1 MKQLFVHCTRNL
13 TQLALLEEGRLVEL
27 NVERSA
33 SDSLVGNLYKGRVV
47 NVLPGMQ
54 AAFVDIGLSKN
65 AFLYVDD
72 ALHHHQEKQPKI
84 KPSVEEILSPGD
96 ELIVQ
101 IMKDPLGGK
110 GARVTTHYSLPGRLL
125 VYMPHADYIGI
136 SKKIEQESERNR
148 LRLLAESMLEPG
160 EGVIL
165 RTNAENE
172 HPAAIADD
180 LRSLRS
186 RWETAMRQAAGAEAP
201 LLLHRDSGLVE
212 RMVRDIVTPDTEELI
227 FDDRLRLEETR
238 AYLRR
243 AVPELEER
251 MRLHEDVNRPLF
263 ESFGIAEQIRKAF
276 HPHVRLPNGGYLV
289 WDQTE
294 ALTVIDVNTGKFTG
308 DSDLEDTVF
317 RTNLEAAEEIARLI
331 RLRDLG
337 GIIIVDFID
346 MAQEEHRQTIVQL
359 LESVIKR
366 DRTKCQVVGWTR
378 LGLLEMTRKKARES
392 VSNFFREA
400 CPTCKG
406 RGSVAVRPD
415 WLGDS

>member
-1 MKQLFVHCTRNL
+1 MKQLFVHCARNL
-13 TQLALLEEGRLVEL
+13 TQLALLEDGRLVEL
-27 NVERSA
+27 SVERSA

-72 ALHHHQEKQPKI
+72 ALHHHLEKQPKI
-84 KPSVEEILSPGD
+84 KPSIEEILSPGN

-125 VYMPHADYIGI
+125 VYMPQADYIGI

-148 LRLLAESMLEPG
+148 LRMLAEELLAAG

-165 RTNAENE
+165 RTNAEGE
-172 HPAAIADD
+172 HPEAIAAD
-180 LRSLRS
+180 LQSLRA
-186 RWETAMRQAAGAEAP
+186 RWESAMRQGAETAAP
-201 LLLHRDSGLVE
+201 ALLHRDSGLVE
-212 RMVRDIVTPDTEELI
+212 RMVRDIVTPDTEELL
-227 FDDRLRLEETR
+227 FDDRLCLEETR
-238 AYLRR
+238 EYLRR

-251 MRLHEDVNRPLF
+251 MRLEEGGSQPLF
-263 ESFGIAEQIRKAF
+263 DRFGITEQIRRAF
-276 HPHVRLPNGGYLV
+276 HPHVRLPSGGYLV

-294 ALTVIDVNTGKFTG
+294 ALTVVDVNTGKFTG

-317 RTNLEAAEEIARLI
+317 RTNLEAAEEIARLV

-346 MAQEEHRQTIVQL
+346 MTQEEHRQTIVQL
-359 LESVIKR
+359 LESTMKR

-392 VSNFFREA
+392 VSSFFRET
-400 CPTCKG
+400 CPTCHG

-415 WLGDS
+415 GLGDS